1 MSLPALVFPFKHRHS
16 VKMIS
21 QRNYTSI
28 ILAFSLSL
36 AALIAPTSSTTLPRH
51 HNPPAS
57 PNPVWSVSNFK
68 SLVTFGDSY
77 TDESRLGWFI
87 NHNGTAPPAGTLL
100 PESFSTPGGG
110 RTWPRYVVQYTGET
124 SSSGQ
129 WNPALTLYNYAVS
142 GAVCSYGITPR

>member
-1 MSLPALVFPFKHRHS
+1 
-16 VKMIS
+16 MIC
-21 QRNYTSI
+21 QNNYTSI
-28 ILAFSLSL
+28 ILAFALSL
-36 AALIAPTSSTTLPRH
+36 AGLIAPASSSTLPRH

-57 PNPVWSVSNFK
+57 SNSVWSVSNFR
-68 SLVTFGDSY
+68 SLLTFGDSY

-110 RTWPRYVVQYTGET
+110 RTWPRYVVQYTGKT
-124 SSSGQ
+124 SGSGQ

-142 GAVCSYGITPR
+142 GAVCSNDITPR